1 MHKFNIKSLEKLDN
15 QERRKMMPPKET
27 LMKFNIQDDGVL
39 LDVGCG
45 IGYFTIPAAE
55 ILKNNRVIGID
66 IRQEMLEAAEKR
78 KGKLRNIEF
87 KKSEEYVF
95 PVDNNSI
102 KYVFISNV
110 IHEVE
115 DKTKY
120 FKEIMRV
127 LDREGYVLI
136 IDWEKKDMKEGPPVQ
151 DRISRGEMVEI
162 SNNFGLNVVE
172 FIDITENHYGVKLIR
187 DVDKD
192 I

>member
-27 LMKFNIQDDGVL
+27 LMKFNIQDDGAL

-55 ILKNNRVIGID
+55 ILNNNRVIGID

-78 KGKLRNIEF
+78 KGKLSNIEF
-87 KKSEEYVF
+87 LKSEEYVF
-95 PVDNNSI
+95 PVDNNSM

-127 LDREGYVLI
+127 LDSEGYVLI
-136 IDWEKKDMKEGPPVQ
+136 IDWKKKDMKEGPPVQ
-151 DRISRGEMVEI
+151 DRISREEMVEI
-162 SNNFGLNVVE
+162 GSNLGLTPVA

-187 DVDKD
+187 DVDKG